1 MHISELAVVYRP
13 IAELQP
19 AARNP
24 RTHSAEQIRQIADSL
39 KRFGFTNPILVDNDL
54 NVIAGHG
61 RLEAAKT
68 LNMDEVPTISIEGLS
83 KAELHA
89 YTIADNKLAENAGW
103 DPELLALEFQYIVEL
118 DNELDLTITGFEAP
132 KIDVMLSASGPSEQD
147 PADEVPCIDSAT
159 PPVSEPGD
167 LWCLGEHRLLCGDAT
182 DAAAFKTLMGD
193 DRAQMVFIDPPYNV
207 PIDGHVCGSGA
218 IKHREFAMAS
228 GEMTED
234 EFTTFLK
241 NVFRQITRH
250 SEDGSIHFVC
260 MDWRHLHEIV
270 SAGRAVYSDL
280 KNLCVWNKDNG
291 GMGSLYRSKHELV
304 FVFKHGDARHINNV
318 ELGRHGRYRT
328 NVWDYP
334 GVNTMRNG
342 RLEELAM
349 HPTVKPVQLVADAIL
364 DCSTRGS
371 IILDCF
377 GGSGTTL
384 VAAEQTRRHARLM
397 ELDPHYVDVIIQ
409 RYQQTTGNTVFHE
422 YSGKTFEEM
431 APERATECARS
442 ASGESDHD

>member
-1 MHISELAVVYRP
+1 
-13 IAELQP
+13 
-19 AARNP
+19 
-24 RTHSAEQIRQIADSL
+24 
-39 KRFGFTNPILVDNDL
+39 
-54 NVIAGHG
+54 
-61 RLEAAKT
+61 
-68 LNMDEVPTISIEGLS
+68 
-83 KAELHA
+83 
-89 YTIADNKLAENAGW
+89 
-103 DPELLALEFQYIVEL
+103 
-118 DNELDLTITGFEAP
+118 
-132 KIDVMLSASGPSEQD
+132 MLSASGPSEQD

-334 GVNTMRNG
+334 GVNTLRNG